1 LASFT
6 AAQVRIRITSLP
18 IFWSK
23 TNSQF
28 RAAVGKNPSPDWPVG
43 SEASLG
49 EDMVEQV
56 ASRPG
61 AAGYVEL
68 NFAALDSLQER
79 DVDSACVERTLL
91 SAAFD
96 PDLALIL
103 LTPDVRQLPNIYN
116 HLVPQLRIMALMESE
131 AIVLRTYPL
140 READLLV
147 TLFTRAEGKVRG
159 VARSAKKSKRRFG
172 GALEPMT
179 YVRAFYDVRERQE
192 LARLDA
198 CEVIE
203 SPMATEV
210 SYARA
215 VALAHVAELLDELLP
230 DREANDAIF
239 RLTLS
244 VLHALQHVDS
254 AATIKTDSEI
264 KAGSEKMGSEKT
276 PSDMKTSVDKK
287 TGSDIWMPVTYFEL
301 WLTRL
306 VGFLPEL
313 TECIA
318 CGRPLNGSRAWFHA
332 LADGL
337 MCPDDKRLASSEISG
352 ESRALAAQ
360 MFRAPVETFAGTPWS
375 KSQAADL
382 RKFLV
387 QTLQRH
393 IEKKLVTA
401 GMLDKGG
408 F

>member
-1 LASFT
+1 
-6 AAQVRIRITSLP
+6 
-18 IFWSK
+18 
-23 TNSQF
+23 
-28 RAAVGKNPSPDWPVG
+28 
-43 SEASLG
+43 
-49 EDMVEQV
+49 
-56 ASRPG
+56 
-61 AAGYVEL
+61 
-68 NFAALDSLQER
+68 
-79 DVDSACVERTLL
+79 
-91 SAAFD
+91 
-96 PDLALIL
+96 
-103 LTPDVRQLPNIYN
+103 
-116 HLVPQLRIMALMESE
+116 MALMESE

-198 CEVIE
+198 CEVLQ

-215 VALAHVAELLDELLP
+215 VALAHVAELLDEMLP

-244 VLHALQHVDS
+244 VLQVLR
-254 AATIKTDSEI
+254 
-264 KAGSEKMGSEKT
+264 GSE
-276 PSDMKTSVDKK
+276 
-287 TGSDIWMPVTYFEL
+287 IWMPVTYFDL

-313 TECIA
+313 TECVV
-318 CGRPLNGSRAWFHA
+318 CGRDLNGSRAYFHA

-337 MCPDDKRLASSEISG
+337 MCPEDKRLASSEISS
-352 ESRALAAQ
+352 ESRALASK
-360 MFRAPVETFAGTPWS
+360 MFRAPVEIFAGEPWV
-375 KSQAADL
+375 KAQGADL
-382 RKFLV
+382 RKFLI
-387 QTLQRH
+387 QALQRH

-401 GMLDKGG
+401 GILEKGG